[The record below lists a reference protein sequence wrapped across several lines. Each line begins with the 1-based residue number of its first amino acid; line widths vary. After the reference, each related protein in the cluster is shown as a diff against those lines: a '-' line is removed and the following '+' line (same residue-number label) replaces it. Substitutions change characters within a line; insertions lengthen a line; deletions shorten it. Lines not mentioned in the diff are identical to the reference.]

1 MGSTYYEN
9 LLQEMNEARIE
20 QGKNRLKYKIQTY
33 GCQMNEHDSE
43 QAEFVLKNSGLI
55 ASETAEDAD
64 IILINTCAIRGTAE
78 NKVYGFLGLLKGMKN
93 KDPDKKIIVSGCMPQ
108 LDDSLQK
115 MKASYENVD
124 IFMGTA
130 NYNKLPELI
139 LRSINEKS
147 QITDI
152 SSQYDLND
160 RELNY
165 DRLYP
170 HKSFVN
176 IMYGCNNFC
185 SYCVVPYTRG
195 REQSR
200 NPEEIVA
207 EIEELSKDGVK
218 EVTLL
223 GQNVNSYGKTL
234 EEKITFAELLAKINE
249 IEGIERIRFM
259 TSHPKD
265 ISEELIDSYG
275 KLKKLSNHLHLP
287 VQSGSNRVL
296 EKMQRKYTREKYIEI
311 VKSIRD
317 KYPDIALS
325 TDIMV
330 GFPGETE
337 EDFNDTLDLVKKC
350 RFDFAF
356 TFLFSKRPGTPAYK
370 MEDQIDSKIKTE
382 RFNRLTAAINEISL
396 ELNEKYVGKTVSVLV
411 DEVSKKEKDYLSGR
425 TDSFKLV
432 NFKGNEN
439 LIGKIV
445 DVKIINCNTFSLE
458 GELL

>member
-1 MGSTYYEN
+1 MGNTYYEN
-9 LLQEMNEARIE
+9 LLNEIN
-20 QGKNRLKYKIQTY
+20 KKRLEENKFALKFKIQTY

-55 ASETAEDAD
+55 KTETAEDAD

-93 KDPDKKIIVSGCMPQ
+93 KNPQKTIIVSGCMPQ
-108 LDDSLQK
+108 LQDSLEK
-115 MKASYENVD
+115 MKSSYENVD

-130 NYNKLPELI
+130 NYEKLPELI
-139 LRSINEKS
+139 IRSMNEKK
-147 QITDI
+147 QIIDI

-160 RELNY
+160 SELNY
-165 DRLYP
+165 NRLYK

-200 NPEEIVA
+200 NPEEIVS

-218 EVTLL
+218 EITLL

-234 EEKITFAELLAKINE
+234 EESTTFSELLAKINE
-249 IEGIERIRFM
+249 IDGIARIRFM

-275 KLKKLSNHLHLP
+275 KLEKLSKHLHLP
-287 VQSGSNRVL
+287 VQSGSNKVL
-296 EKMQRKYTREKYIEI
+296 ETMRRKYTREKYIEI
-311 VKSIRD
+311 VKSIRN
-317 KYPDIALS
+317 KYPDISLS

-337 EDFNDTLDLVKKC
+337 EDFNDTIDLVKEC

-370 MEDQIDSKIKTE
+370 MENQVDYKVKTD

-396 ELNEKYVGKTVSVLV
+396 ELNKNYLGKTVKVLV
-411 DEVSKKEKDYLSGR
+411 DEISKKDEKYLSGR
-425 TDSFKLV
+425 TDTFKLV
-432 NFKGNEN
+432 NFKGEKE

-445 DVKIINCNTFSLE
+445 EVKIVDCNTFSLE
-458 GELL
+458 GEII

>member
-1 MGSTYYEN
+1 MGNTYYEN
-9 LLQEMNEARIE
+9 LLNEIN
-20 QGKNRLKYKIQTY
+20 KKRLEENKSALKFKIQTY

-55 ASETAEDAD
+55 KAETAEDAD

-93 KDPDKKIIVSGCMPQ
+93 KNPEKTIIVSGCMPQ
-108 LDDSLQK
+108 LQDSLEK
-115 MKASYENVD
+115 MKSSYENVD

-130 NYNKLPELI
+130 NYEKLPELI
-139 LRSINEKS
+139 IRSMNEKK
-147 QITDI
+147 QIIDI

-160 RELNY
+160 AELNY
-165 DRLYP
+165 NRLYK

-200 NPEEIVA
+200 NPEEIVS

-218 EVTLL
+218 EITLL

-234 EEKITFAELLAKINE
+234 EESTTFAELLAKINE
-249 IEGIERIRFM
+249 IDGIERIRFM

-275 KLKKLSNHLHLP
+275 KLKKLSKHLHLP
-287 VQSGSNRVL
+287 VQSGSNKVL
-296 EKMQRKYTREKYIEI
+296 ETMRRKYTREKYIEI
-311 VKSIRD
+311 VKSIRN
-317 KYPDIALS
+317 KYPDISLS

-337 EDFNDTLDLVKKC
+337 EDFNDTIDLVKEC

-370 MEDQIDSKIKTE
+370 MENQVDYKVKTD
-382 RFNRLTAAINEISL
+382 RFNRLTDAINEISL
-396 ELNEKYVGKTVSVLV
+396 ELNKNYLGKTVKVLV
-411 DEVSKKEKDYLSGR
+411 DEISKKDEKYLSGR
-425 TDSFKLV
+425 TDTFKLV
-432 NFKGNEN
+432 NFKGEKE

-445 DVKIINCNTFSLE
+445 EVKIVDCNTFSLE
-458 GELL
+458 GEII

>member
-1 MGSTYYEN
+1 MISNYYEN
-9 LLQEMNEARIE
+9 LLQKFNEDRI
-20 QGKNRLKYKIQTY
+20 KNGQEALKYKIQTY

-43 QAEFVLKNSGLI
+43 QAEFVLKNAGLT
-55 ASETAEDAD
+55 ASENIEDAD

-78 NKVYGFLGLLKGMKN
+78 NKVYGFLGLLKGMKAE
-93 KDPDKKIIVSGCMPQ
+93 DPHKKIIVSGCMPQ
-108 LDDSLQK
+108 LEDSLNK
-115 MKASYENVD
+115 MKSSYENVD

-130 NYNKLPELI
+130 NYNKLAELI
-139 LRSINEKS
+139 MRSIDEKN

-152 SSQYDLND
+152 SSQYDLNSE
-160 RELNY
+160 ELNY
-165 DRLYP
+165 ERLYS

-200 NPEEIVA
+200 NPEEIVS
-207 EIEELSKDGVK
+207 EIQKLAKDGVK

-234 EEKITFAELLAKINE
+234 KEKITFSELLAKINE
-249 IEGIERIRFM
+249 INGIERIRFM

-275 KLKKLSNHLHLP
+275 KLEKLSNHLHLP
-287 VQSGSNRVL
+287 VQSGSNRIL
-296 EKMQRKYTREKYIEI
+296 EKMHRKYNREKYMEI
-311 VKSIRD
+311 VNSIRK

-370 MEDQIDSKIKTE
+370 MEAQIDPKIKTE
-382 RFNRLTAAINEISL
+382 RFNRLTEAINEISL
-396 ELNEKYVGKTVSVLV
+396 ELNQKYIGKTVSVLA
-411 DEVSKKEKDYLSGR
+411 DEISKKEKEYLSGR
-425 TDSFKLV
+425 TDTFKLV
-432 NFKGNEN
+432 NFKGKED
-439 LIGKIV
+439 LIGKMV
-445 DVKIINCNTFSLE
+445 NVKITNCNTFSLE
-458 GELL
+458 GELV